1 MDPVL
6 LEEVDAAAGQ
16 TAESRAAYIRGACQ
30 KRLRSE
36 QTQALDRLYVEGY
49 RRKPEK
55 GTWGIVGARLLA
67 QRLRRDR
74 W

>member
-6 LEEVDAAAGQ
+6 VEQVDAAAGQ
-16 TAESRAAYIRGACQ
+16 VAESRAAYIRGACE

-36 QTQALDRLYVEGY
+36 EAQALDRLYVEGY

-55 GTWGIVGARLLA
+55 GAWGMLGARLLA
-67 QRLRRDR
+67 QRLRGDR